1 MVWLAEYREKLKIP
15 YWFWKFWH
23 GIIATGMVSMALIH
37 IFLTGN
43 YVSQPWKKE
52 LWIGYSAL
60 FIGMLI
66 YTRVIYP
73 LRLTRNPFTVT
84 DVKNERGDVWTI
96 SMTPPAG
103 KEVRFHPGQ
112 FGWLTAWKT
121 PFSDSEHP
129 FSLVRPAP
137 KIPPACRC
145 RSRIWGH
152 SPKTIQNLKPGDQ
165 VYLDGPYGSFSIDRY
180 PEAKKLVLVPGGIG
194 VTPLMSMLRT
204 LAARGDQ
211 RPLKVFYANQTWDA
225 VTFREEME
233 ELRQKLN
240 MELVYVIERP
250 PEDWQGES
258 GFLNSA
264 ILKKYLPEDW
274 LGEDTEVFLCGP
286 TPMMNAVEKAL
297 HQTGFAEKKVHTE
310 RYSFA

>member
-1 MVWLAEYREKLKIP
+1 
-15 YWFWKFWH
+15 
-23 GIIATGMVSMALIH
+23 
-37 IFLTGN
+37 
-43 YVSQPWKKE
+43 
-52 LWIGYSAL
+52 
-60 FIGMLI
+60 
-66 YTRVIYP
+66 
-73 LRLTRNPFTVT
+73 
-84 DVKNERGDVWTI
+84 
-96 SMTPPAG
+96 
-103 KEVRFHPGQ
+103 
-112 FGWLTAWKT
+112 
-121 PFSDSEHP
+121 
-129 FSLVRPAP
+129 
-137 KIPPACRC
+137 
-145 RSRIWGH
+145 
-152 SPKTIQNLKPGDQ
+152 
-165 VYLDGPYGSFSIDRY
+165 
-180 PEAKKLVLVPGGIG
+180 LVLVPGGIG

-233 ELRQKLN
+233 ELRQRLN
-240 MELVYVIERP
+240 MVLVYVIERP
-250 PEDWQGES
+250 PEGWQGES